1 MNRLLALLHLSR
13 TSNRLIQSV
22 LLTFVLSLGV
32 AIAAPAMQAA
42 NLSPETQIICLGN
55 GGMKTVTFAAD
66 GTATEVQTAHGQQCL
81 QCVALQ
87 ALLVQNHTELDLSNS
102 PDSPVRVYQREH
114 RTRFVY
120 LLPPVRAGPFSFQ
133 N

>member
-13 TSNRLIQSV
+13 GSNRLIQS
-22 LLTFVLSLGV
+22 LLLAFVLSLGV
-32 AIAAPAMQAA
+32 AIAAPAMQAG
-42 NLSPETQIICLGN
+42 NLSPETQIICLGQ

-87 ALLVQNHTELDLSNS
+87 ALPPAAQSGSALQSIDHAQPKLVAAAQPTAFEARTPPARAPPPELN
-102 PDSPVRVYQREH
+102 Q
-114 RTRFVY
+114 
-120 LLPPVRAGPFSFQ
+120 
-133 N
+133 